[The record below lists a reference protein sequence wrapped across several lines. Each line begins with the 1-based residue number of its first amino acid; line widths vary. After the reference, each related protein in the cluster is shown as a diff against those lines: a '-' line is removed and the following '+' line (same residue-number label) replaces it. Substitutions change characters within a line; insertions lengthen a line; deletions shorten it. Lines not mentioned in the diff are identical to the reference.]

1 MESDVPARIRVAGRE
16 LGPVPGEYKLEP
28 GRHEVLVTAE
38 RYLPYTTPVVIA
50 GADQRQTLQVKL
62 VPSWASVAIL
72 TEPAGADV
80 LVDGSPR
87 GSTPARVELGAGTH
101 RVELRHAGFKHWVTD
116 LQVVANEPQTLGP
129 VRLGLPDGT
138 LVVRTKPA
146 GASLSVG
153 GAYRG
158 RTPLT
163 IDVRPDVP
171 MALVV
176 TKDGHEPATAEVS
189 VASGATRQV
198 DVSLTPIFGEVT
210 VQVEPAGAEVR
221 AEGRPLGKAGQTFK
235 LPSAAQDIEI
245 RLAGYRPY
253 RTTITPRPGLPQVIH
268 VRLDEARGDA
278 AAATAGAAPGTTPAG
293 SAGVGAAASAAGG
306 PLSASVQTKGG
317 AELRLL
323 PTASFTMGSP
333 RRESGR
339 RANESQRAV
348 ELRRRVYVGAREV
361 TNGEFKQYR
370 SQHRSGFVGQATLEL
385 ERQPVVNVTWQDA
398 VEYCNWLSQQDGL
411 PAAYE
416 SKGGQLTLIVPATT
430 GYRLATEAE
439 WEWAARANRDGSLRK
454 YPWGDSLPVPAGA
467 GNYGDRKAQPLL
479 QTFLQDLDD
488 GYAVTATVGSFAANP
503 LGLHDLGGNVS
514 EWTSDLYVVQP
525 ASTAAATDPVAAAA
539 GRLHVIRGA
548 SWRHATVTELRAAY
562 RDYGDSRRDDLG
574 FRLARYAE

>member
-1 MESDVPARIRVAGRE
+1 M
-16 LGPVPGEYKLEP
+16 
-28 GRHEVLVTAE
+28 
-38 RYLPYTTPVVIA
+38 
-50 GADQRQTLQVKL
+50 
-62 VPSWASVAIL
+62 PSWASVAIL

-101 RVELRHAGFKHWVTD
+101 RVELRHAGFKNWVTD

-138 LVVRTKPA
+138 LVVRTTPA

-163 IDVRPDVP
+163 IDVRPDVA

-176 TKDGHEPATAEVS
+176 TKDGHEPATAQVS

-221 AEGRPLGKAGQTFK
+221 ADGRPLGKAGQTFK
-235 LPSAAQDIEI
+235 LPSAPQDIEI

-253 RTTITPRPGLPQVIH
+253 RTTITPRPGLPQVIN

-278 AAATAGAAPGTTPAG
+278 VAATAGAAPGTTAAG
-293 SAGVGAAASAAGG
+293 SASAGATPSAAGG
-306 PLSASVQTKGG
+306 PLSASVRTKGG

-323 PTASFTMGSP
+323 PPASFTMGSP

-348 ELRRRVYVGAREV
+348 ELRRRVYVGSREV
-361 TNGEFKQYR
+361 TNGEFKQFR
-370 SQHRSGFVGQATLEL
+370 SQHRSGFVGQS
-385 ERQPVVNVTWQDA
+385 DA
-398 VEYCNWLSQQDGL
+398 GTRAPARSQRDMAGR
-411 PAAYE
+411 
-416 SKGGQLTLIVPATT
+416 GGVLQLAQ
-430 GYRLATEAE
+430 
-439 WEWAARANRDGSLRK
+439 
-454 YPWGDSLPVPAGA
+454 PAG
-467 GNYGDRKAQPLL
+467 RP
-479 QTFLQDLDD
+479 
-488 GYAVTATVGSFAANP
+488 
-503 LGLHDLGGNVS
+503 
-514 EWTSDLYVVQP
+514 
-525 ASTAAATDPVAAAA
+525 A
-539 GRLHVIRGA
+539 GRL
-548 SWRHATVTELRAAY
+548 
-562 RDYGDSRRDDLG
+562 
-574 FRLARYAE
+574 